1 MPATRN
7 WRATV
12 LTLFPEMFP
21 GPLGTSLAGKALA
34 SGLWAL
40 DARDIRDSATD
51 RHRSVDD
58 TPAGGGPGMVL
69 RADVLAAAIDAADRA
84 SEGPTCLPRLLMSP
98 RGRPLTQSRVVE
110 LAAGPG
116 PLIVCGRFEGIDQRV
131 IEARGLE
138 EVSIGDYVLSGGE
151 IAAMA
156 LIDACV
162 RLLPGVMGK
171 LASGTDESFSEGL
184 LEYPQY
190 TRPQEFEGRPIPD
203 ILLSGDH
210 ARIAAWRQA
219 EAEALTIARRPDLW
233 AARQAKALKSTK
245 SRAKTPA
252 QKKRDRWVTTPGLCR
267 IRAPNPRRIDGR
279 CAGLACWLKRAAD
292 GDFE

>member
-1 MPATRN
+1 MT
-7 WRATV
+7 WRATI

-34 SGLWAL
+34 TGLWEL
-40 DARDIRDSATD
+40 EARDIRAVATD
-51 RHRSVDD
+51 KHRSVDD

-69 RADVLAAAIDAADRA
+69 RADILAAAIDAADISPDR
-84 SEGPTCLPRLLMSP
+84 PRLLMSP
-98 RGRPLTQSRVVE
+98 RGRPLTQSRVAE

-131 IEARGLE
+131 IDARNLE
-138 EVSIGDYVLSGGE
+138 EVSVGDYVLSGGE

-171 LASGTDESFSEGL
+171 EASGAEESFSEGL

-190 TRPQEFEGRPIPD
+190 TRPQVFEGRAIPE
-203 ILLSGDH
+203 ILNSGDH
-210 ARIAAWRQA
+210 AKVAAWRRA
-219 EAEALTIARRPDLW
+219 ESEALTRSRRPDLW
-233 AARQAKALKSTK
+233 AKAQQKPPKDTTK
-245 SRAKTPA
+245 
-252 QKKRDRWVTTPGLCR
+252 G
-267 IRAPNPRRIDGR
+267 
-279 CAGLACWLKRAAD
+279 
-292 GDFE
+292 

>member
-1 MPATRN
+1 MT

-21 GPLGTSLAGKALA
+21 GPLGVSLAGKALT
-34 SGLWAL
+34 SGLWRL
-40 DARDIRDSATD
+40 EARDIRDAATD

-69 RADVLAAAIDAADRA
+69 RADVLAAAIDAADAGQNR
-84 SEGPTCLPRLLMSP
+84 PKDRPRLLMSP
-98 RGRPLTQSRVVE
+98 RGRPLTQSLVAE

-116 PLIVCGRFEGIDQRV
+116 PLIVCGRFEGVDQRL
-131 IEARGLE
+131 IEARNLE
-138 EVSIGDYVLSGGE
+138 EVSSGDYVLSGGE

-171 LASGTDESFSEGL
+171 QASGEDESFSEGL

-190 TRPQEFEGRPIPD
+190 TRPQEFEGRGIPE
-203 ILLSGDH
+203 ILISGDH
-210 ARIAAWRQA
+210 AKVAAWRRA
-219 EAEALTIARRPDLW
+219 EAEALTRARRPDLW
-233 AARQAKALKSTK
+233 ALTAGRKGTKST
-245 SRAKTPA
+245 T
-252 QKKRDRWVTTPGLCR
+252 
-267 IRAPNPRRIDGR
+267 DG
-279 CAGLACWLKRAAD
+279 
-292 GDFE
+292 

>member
-1 MPATRN
+1 MAAETKI
-7 WRATV
+7 WRTTV

-21 GPLGTSLAGKALA
+21 GPLGVSLAGKALA
-34 SGLWAL
+34 SGLWTL
-40 DARDIRDSATD
+40 EARDIRASATD

-69 RADVLAAAIDAADRA
+69 RADVLAAAIDAAAISPDR
-84 SEGPTCLPRLLMSP
+84 PRLLMSP

-110 LAAGPG
+110 LADGPG

-131 IEARGLE
+131 IEGRRLE
-138 EVSIGDYVLSGGE
+138 EVSVGDYVLSGGE

-171 LASGTDESFSEGL
+171 PESGADESFSDGL

-190 TRPQEFEGRPIPD
+190 TRPQQFEGQPIPE

-210 ARIAAWRQA
+210 ARVAAWRRA
-219 EAEALTIARRPDLW
+219 EAEALTRARRPDLW
-233 AARQAKALKSTK
+233 S
-245 SRAKTPA
+245 AKTS
-252 QKKRDRWVTTPGLCR
+252 QKSPKNTT
-267 IRAPNPRRIDGR
+267 DG
-279 CAGLACWLKRAAD
+279 
-292 GDFE
+292 

>member
-1 MPATRN
+1 MTNPSP

-21 GPLGTSLAGKALA
+21 GPLGVSLAGRALG
-34 SGLWAL
+34 SGLWEL
-40 DARDIRDSATD
+40 EARDIRASATD

-69 RADVLAAAIDAADRA
+69 RADILAAAIDAAEIGQDLSKRR
-84 SEGPTCLPRLLMSP
+84 PRLLMSP
-98 RGRPLTQSRVVE
+98 RGRPLTQARVVE
-110 LAAGPG
+110 LAQAPG
-116 PLIVCGRFEGIDQRV
+116 PLIVCGRFEGVDQRV
-131 IEARGLE
+131 IDQRGLE

-171 LASGTDESFSEGL
+171 EASGTEESFSDGL

-190 TRPQEFEGRPIPD
+190 TRPQLFEGVPIPQ
-203 ILLSGDH
+203 ILTSGDH
-210 ARIAAWRQA
+210 AKVAAWRRA
-219 EAEALTIARRPDLW
+219 ESEALTAARRPDLRTKVPNR
-233 AARQAKALKSTK
+233 ARGQKTPKST
-245 SRAKTPA
+245 T
-252 QKKRDRWVTTPGLCR
+252 
-267 IRAPNPRRIDGR
+267 DG
-279 CAGLACWLKRAAD
+279 
-292 GDFE
+292 